1 MKAMEDLFREVIR
14 QDLLEEFNRG
24 MEKGLPQDKIDSNIR
39 FLKRQLEE
47 KYGIPFSKANG
58 GEIFTTGSQEE
69 KDLITELEGRDFTK
83 EMQEEQAL
91 RERERRMLEDQ
102 EREFLN
108 RPPSPQ
114 RPMFSHR
121 TPPSQEPMFELNTME
136 FDGREVPVIEFKD
149 GENLSFPEIEGL
161 FRTYKTAP
169 ETNLGPETT
178 RQILQFLEK
187 NNPTKEQFIKH
198 FFLSRRL
205 AEGGEVTEG
214 IGSLSSIAR
223 NMNNGGEADSKRTV
237 FANKLIDAAVNAKGV
252 RREAKEKFVEG
263 DYAAGI
269 AEYLMGVN
277 ASLPVYKQIYA
288 GVGQALIDADKQGD
302 NSFTNVLKNLLNPQ
316 NTISFIKQ
324 KMNFSKGG
332 EVENDGSIRA
342 LGNLEY
348 EADMRPF
355 LQDSLSQLGFNADR
369 ASYNSQGLNR
379 GDTYSFF
386 TDKINID
393 PKRGGASQ
401 EIQAHE
407 YRHRG
412 LQRLLDDY
420 FMKDPGRFKEKYGT
434 DAYNLM
440 LEVYDESRG
449 KSENLTRTGQ
459 KNSIHEKIA
468 EYFQK
473 PQKFNMG
480 VLYYTSD
487 GRVFQTEEQVKNY
500 VKQNPGVEFMR
511 KEIEGDADITLETP
525 RVKEFRDYMINKNR
539 GETMQQGT
547 DSEFEAVQSIQK
559 AAADVLSG
567 KYGKGGEVT
576 EGIGSLNSVA
586 RNMNT
591 GGEVDA
597 EVEAIIPAVIMAE
610 SSNDPRAVSEDGA
623 IGLMQVLP
631 ETAMQPGYGVPNIF
645 EIARAQ
651 GFDVQDESLEMAKK
665 LLFSPDLNVEFG
677 SQYLKAMRRNFDTM
691 EDALRAYNA
700 GPGNFNAYLAG
711 GRDLSLLDQ
720 EAIDYP
726 TKVAAAN
733 QGVNPNEP
741 AEFAR
746 FSDSPE
752 AFSAFMTSAS
762 EERPERVT
770 RPKLRPMASETL
782 FAAPVPPQR
791 PEDPS
796 RQQQQ
801 KEAIEQTVRE
811 VVNEKQPLQEKYS
824 PEGIEQM
831 LIGTIGESLLPR
843 LFQRGSPYSSRP

>member
-69 KDLITELEGRDFTK
+69 KDFITELEGRDFTK

-108 RPPSPQ
+108 R
-114 RPMFSHR
+114 
-121 TPPSQEPMFELNTME
+121 TPMFELNTME

-214 IGSLSSIAR
+214 IGSLSSVAR
-223 NMNNGGEADSKRTV
+223 NMNNGGEADSKSTV

-269 AEYLMGVN
+269 SEYLMGVG

-288 GVGQALIDADKQGD
+288 GIGQALINADEQGD

-332 EVENDGSIRA
+332 EVE
-342 LGNLEY
+342 
-348 EADMRPF
+348 
-355 LQDSLSQLGFNADR
+355 Q
-369 ASYNSQGLNR
+369 
-379 GDTYSFF
+379 
-386 TDKINID
+386 
-393 PKRGGASQ
+393 
-401 EIQAHE
+401 
-407 YRHRG
+407 
-412 LQRLLDDY
+412 
-420 FMKDPGRFKEKYGT
+420 
-434 DAYNLM
+434 
-440 LEVYDESRG
+440 
-449 KSENLTRTGQ
+449 
-459 KNSIHEKIA
+459 
-468 EYFQK
+468 
-473 PQKFNMG
+473 
-480 VLYYTSD
+480 
-487 GRVFQTEEQVKNY
+487 
-500 VKQNPGVEFMR
+500 
-511 KEIEGDADITLETP
+511 
-525 RVKEFRDYMINKNR
+525 
-539 GETMQQGT
+539 
-547 DSEFEAVQSIQK
+547 
-559 AAADVLSG
+559 
-567 KYGKGGEVT
+567 
-576 EGIGSLNSVA
+576 
-586 RNMNT
+586 
-591 GGEVDA
+591 
-597 EVEAIIPAVIMAE
+597 EVENIIPAVIMAE
-610 SSNDPRAVSEDGA
+610 SSNNPKAVSEDGA
-623 IGLMQVLP
+623 IGLMQILP
-631 ETAMQPGYGVPNIF
+631 QTAMRPGYGVPNIF

-700 GPGNFNAYLAG
+700 GPGNFNKYLAG

>member
-69 KDLITELEGRDFTK
+69 KDFITELEGRDFTK

-108 RPPSPQ
+108 R
-114 RPMFSHR
+114 
-121 TPPSQEPMFELNTME
+121 TPPSQIPMFELNSME

-149 GENLSFPEIEGL
+149 GEKLSFPEIEGL

-178 RQILQFLEK
+178 RQVLQFLEK

-214 IGSLSSIAR
+214 IGSLS
-223 NMNNGGEADSKRTV
+223 
-237 FANKLIDAAVNAKGV
+237 
-252 RREAKEKFVEG
+252 
-263 DYAAGI
+263 
-269 AEYLMGVN
+269 
-277 ASLPVYKQIYA
+277 
-288 GVGQALIDADKQGD
+288 
-302 NSFTNVLKNLLNPQ
+302 
-316 NTISFIKQ
+316 
-324 KMNFSKGG
+324 
-332 EVENDGSIRA
+332 
-342 LGNLEY
+342 
-348 EADMRPF
+348 
-355 LQDSLSQLGFNADR
+355 
-369 ASYNSQGLNR
+369 
-379 GDTYSFF
+379 
-386 TDKINID
+386 
-393 PKRGGASQ
+393 
-401 EIQAHE
+401 
-407 YRHRG
+407 
-412 LQRLLDDY
+412 
-420 FMKDPGRFKEKYGT
+420 
-434 DAYNLM
+434 
-440 LEVYDESRG
+440 
-449 KSENLTRTGQ
+449 
-459 KNSIHEKIA
+459 
-468 EYFQK
+468 
-473 PQKFNMG
+473 
-480 VLYYTSD
+480 
-487 GRVFQTEEQVKNY
+487 
-500 VKQNPGVEFMR
+500 
-511 KEIEGDADITLETP
+511 
-525 RVKEFRDYMINKNR
+525 
-539 GETMQQGT
+539 
-547 DSEFEAVQSIQK
+547 
-559 AAADVLSG
+559 
-567 KYGKGGEVT
+567 
-576 EGIGSLNSVA
+576 SVA

-623 IGLMQVLP
+623 IGLMQILP
-631 ETAMQPGYGVPNIF
+631 QTAMQPGYGVPNIF
-645 EIARAQ
+645 EIAREQ

-665 LLFSPDLNVEFG
+665 LLFSPDLNVDFG
-677 SQYLKAMRRNFDTM
+677 VKYLKAMRRNFDTM

-700 GPGNFNAYLAG
+700 GPGNFNKYLAG